1 MLTFEETLLAGW
13 NFLMR
18 AAHGWQHKI
27 LMAPP
32 VVFYNQVLG
41 GDGHILL
48 AFYAAFFFDLMAGA
62 CSALKRRVF
71 SRKRF
76 ELWAVKLLV
85 YTFCIIFIG
94 LVDLAFVRALRG
106 FHVPLLDIIVSI
118 MLAGEVGSIF
128 TNLQELTGRV
138 PPVLI
143 RVTDK
148 LRHKAGRHLEDLLNV
163 EGEEK

>member
-13 NFLMR
+13 SFLMR
-18 AAHGWQHKI
+18 ATHNWHHKI
-27 LMAPP
+27 LLAPP
-32 VVFYNQVLG
+32 ALFYGQVLG
-41 GDGHILL
+41 GDRHILL
-48 AFYAAFFFDLMAGA
+48 AFYAAFFFDLLAGA

-148 LRHKAGRHLEDLLNV
+148 LRHKAGQRLEDLLKV
-163 EGEEK
+163 EEEK